1 MKKLTVLILVLV
13 CILSMV
19 GCRDTEESQSTEP
32 SFTDGILDG
41 GFDIGVDADTDDGLA
56 NQDGNNEI
64 LGGILDGG
72 ADIGVDA
79 KP

>member
-1 MKKLTVLILVLV
+1 MKKLAAFLLALV
-13 CILSMV
+13 CILSMA
-19 GCRDTEESQSTEP
+19 GCRDQGETQSTEP

-41 GFDIGVDADTDDGLA
+41 GFDIGVDADTDDGPA
-56 NQDGNNEI
+56 AQDDNNEI
-64 LGGILDGG
+64 LGGVLDGG

>member
-1 MKKLTVLILVLV
+1 MKKLTVLILVLA